1 MPDTERETLH
11 IKFHGRIID
20 HLGIQMYQSP
30 VAAIAELVANAW
42 DADTETVEIVLP
54 DHLDENATIVIRDRG
69 TGMTFAECEE
79 RYLNVGYCR
88 RAVDAHEATA
98 AGRPV
103 LGRKG
108 IGKFAGFGIAGLMVI
123 ETVSKATGE
132 KTVFELD
139 VDRLRSE
146 EYIVQ
151 GGEIAVTEYLQPD
164 PARRDQHGTTIT
176 LRRLNLKRRQ
186 SPVAFATSMARRF
199 LLLNY
204 AENFRITVNG
214 NPIPTDIDTSQV
226 EFIFPRDYTDD
237 ERPPGLTVGAD
248 GWATETVG
256 TGRTVSWKVVFF
268 KDTIEDEELRGVSI
282 FAKVKLAQRPFFFN
296 LTGGLGGQHAQ
307 EYMSGQVRADFIDLM
322 NEDIIATERQRINW
336 EHEEAVALETWG
348 QGRVKQLMQLWK
360 KRRGEKR
367 QQQINDRVEGFSTRL
382 HRLPSHER
390 RTVERALRKLGGVAS
405 LSEAQFTD
413 IATAVLT
420 SWEQGRLR
428 GLIDNIAEH
437 TDIDPQEF
445 LALLLEAEVLVALNI
460 AEAVK
465 TKLEAIRGLRRFI
478 AAGNIENAVRDVIA
492 EKPYILN
499 PKWETFRK
507 EVSLKRFLD
516 AAASE
521 AGLDEEADEGT
532 GSDGAPYERKRIDL
546 ALRSGEHLLVVEFMK
561 PGKTAD
567 YDHLSRCRAYIHI
580 IREKLE
586 AETSLGIRKV
596 SGLIVADKL
605 ANRTEVRR
613 EIPELAKMD
622 IEATSW
628 ETLLE
633 QSERVWREY
642 LAIVKERAPD
652 DDRLGTL

>member
-1 MPDTERETLH
+1 
-11 IKFHGRIID
+11 
-20 HLGIQMYQSP
+20 MYQSP

-42 DADTETVEIVLP
+42 DADTESVEISLP
-54 DHLDENATIVIRDRG
+54 DRIDADATIVIRDRG
-69 TGMTFAECEE
+69 SGMTFAQCED
-79 RYLNVGYCR
+79 RFLNVGYCR
-88 RAVDAHEATA
+88 RAMDAGEMTA
-98 AGRPV
+98 GGRPI

-123 ETVSKATGE
+123 ETVSKDTGE

-151 GGEIAVTEYLQPD
+151 GGEIAVTEHIPPD
-164 PARRDQHGTTIT
+164 PALRDQHGTRIT
-176 LRRLNLKRRQ
+176 LKRLTLKRRH
-186 SPVAFATSMARRF
+186 SPEVFGKSMARRF

-214 NPIPTDIDTSQV
+214 RPIPTNVDTSQI

-237 ERPPGLTVGAD
+237 EKPAGLTVGAD
-248 GWATETVG
+248 GWATETIG
-256 TGRTVSWKVVFF
+256 ADRRVSWKVVFF
-268 KDTIEDEELRGVSI
+268 KETIEDEELRGISI

-296 LTGGLGGQHAQ
+296 LTGGLGAQHAQ
-307 EYMSGQVRADFIDLM
+307 EYMSGQVRADFIDLLE
-322 NEDIIATERQRINW
+322 EDIIATERQRINW
-336 EHEEAVALETWG
+336 EHEESVALEAWG

-367 QQQINDRVEGFSTRL
+367 QQQINDRVEGFSSRL

-405 LSEAQFTD
+405 LSEAQFTE

-428 GLIDNIAEH
+428 ALIDNISEH
-437 TDIDPQEF
+437 TDIDPQAF
-445 LALLLEAEVLVALNI
+445 LALLLEAEVLVALNV

-478 AAGNIENAVRDVIA
+478 EAGNLENAVRDVIA
-492 EKPYILN
+492 EKPYLLH

-507 EVSLKRFLD
+507 EVSLKRFLEE
-516 AAASE
+516 AAAE
-521 AGLDEEADEGT
+521 AGLDDDGDDAADIGE
-532 GSDGAPYERKRIDL
+532 DARYERKRIDL

-567 YDHLSRCRAYIHI
+567 YDHLSRCRAYIHTV
-580 IREKLE
+580 REKLE
-586 AETSLGIRKV
+586 AETELGIRRV
-596 SGLIVADKL
+596 TGLIVPDRLSASPI
-605 ANRTEVRR
+605 VRR
-613 EIPELAKMD
+613 EIPELAKTE
-622 IEATSW
+622 IYAYTW
-628 ETLLE
+628 ESLLQE
-633 QSERVWREY
+633 SENVWREF
-642 LAIVKERAPD
+642 LGIIKERAPD
-652 DDRLGTL
+652 DDRLGAL